1 MASNNKDN
9 GLGKFFL
16 VAAIAGGAAY
26 VVYLIRSA
34 KAAQSLRYQLTRVQ
48 LYQFASGG
56 NLVFRVWMNFT
67 NLEPTPL
74 TINQM
79 YLDVFLNFDGS
90 LHRIGTL
97 NTNNAP
103 ITIPGNSTVEQSFDI
118 AVPWANLGVATLKIL
133 SGFLTGN
140 GANWPTEAVIDGQIK
155 ALGFTIKVNT
165 TVPFS
170 VGALSN
176 NQSNTAQ

>member
-16 VAAIAGGAAY
+16 VAAIAGGTAY

-176 NQSNTAQ
+176 SNQNAQ

>member
-16 VAAIAGGAAY
+16 VAAIAGGTAY

-56 NLVFRVWMNFT
+56 NLVFRVWINFT

-103 ITIPGNSTVEQSFDI
+103 ITIPGNSTVVQSFDI

-176 NQSNTAQ
+176 QNQNAQ

>member
-16 VAAIAGGAAY
+16 VAAIAGGTAY